1 MKVCPNSILI
11 GSWSVIRYHS
21 IRFYRCCIG
30 FGKFKTGTDNM
41 RSIFQGLFP
50 FSIGED
56 AVIGDIAPHIL
67 MQNWT
72 LRLNRRFDTRDRWQ
86 RIILH
91 MNEFCCILRNVT

>member
-1 MKVCPNSILI
+1 MERKGTMKVCPNGVLI
-11 GSWSVIRYHS
+11 GSRSVVRYHS

-72 LRLNRRFDTRDRWQ
+72 LRLNRRIFSYGEWEQPLKDAP
-86 RIILH
+86 
-91 MNEFCCILRNVT
+91 